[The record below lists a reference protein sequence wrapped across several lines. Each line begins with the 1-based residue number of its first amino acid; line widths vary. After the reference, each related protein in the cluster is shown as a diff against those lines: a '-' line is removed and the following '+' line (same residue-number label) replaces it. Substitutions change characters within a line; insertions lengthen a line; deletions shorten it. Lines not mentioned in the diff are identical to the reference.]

1 VNRQLL
7 LSSNLSKFEEGIG
20 EKVATFIY
28 FESIFV
34 SGIITALVLGWKLA
48 LICIVSLPVSF
59 TVTMIVSWVSNT
71 FHPTII
77 RCDQLKN
84 KSSRRVTYGNPCY
97 SIGSKANSIYFLND
111 GMVYYDR
118 YYFQLSTKFSR
129 QEMEA
134 YGAAGSIAEE
144 VLSSIRTVVAFAGQ
158 EKEIARYEKHLQS
171 AKRNNITKNLFSGIS
186 NGFMWFFVYASYA
199 LSFWYGVGLILDER
213 YLPKEEIIYTPANMV
228 AVCFTFIQ
236 EIYSYC
242 SHLRFSSVL

>member
-59 TVTMIVSWVSNT
+59 TVTMIVSWVSNI

-77 RCDQLKN
+77 
-84 KSSRRVTYGNPCY
+84 
-97 SIGSKANSIYFLND
+97 
-111 GMVYYDR
+111 YYDR

-144 VLSSIRTVVAFAGQ
+144 VLSSIRTVVAFDGQ
-158 EKEIARYEKHLQS
+158 EKEITRYEKHLQS

-186 NGFMWFFVYASYA
+186 NGFM
-199 LSFWYGVGLILDER
+199 
-213 YLPKEEIIYTPANMV
+213 
-228 AVCFTFIQ
+228 
-236 EIYSYC
+236 
-242 SHLRFSSVL
+242 